1 MKQVLDMQ
9 RQVTQSLLLI
19 CYSQVKKTDKKHIN
33 RVEGGEHSDGSK
45 YICYTIV
52 YCSWRVAAYGRKTV
66 GIFAP

>member
-9 RQVTQSLLLI
+9 RRVTQSLLLI
-19 CYSQVKKTDKKHIN
+19 CYSQVKKMDRKQIN

-45 YICYTIV
+45 YICSTIV
-52 YCSWRVAAYGRKTV
+52 YHSWHVAAYGRKTV